1 MLIFTRKKGESIII
15 GEDIKVTVIKHN
27 LDQVRI
33 GIDAPRN
40 IPIDRKEIREKKRGK
55 FLGIF

>member
-15 GEDIKVTVIKHN
+15 GEDIKVTIIRHN

-40 IPIDRKEIREKKRGK
+40 ISVDREEIREKKRGK
-55 FLGIF
+55 FLGLF